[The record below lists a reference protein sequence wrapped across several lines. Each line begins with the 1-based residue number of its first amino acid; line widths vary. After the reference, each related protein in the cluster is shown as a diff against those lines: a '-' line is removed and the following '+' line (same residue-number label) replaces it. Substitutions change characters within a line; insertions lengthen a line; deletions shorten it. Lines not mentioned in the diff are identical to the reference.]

1 MVCAQTTCVINPR
14 TGGRKIKFQPFFF
27 LSLWLLSGCAG
38 DLAGLQEHDG
48 EQPGLRSEKCHFA
61 LRGTP
66 GWRVRVPWNSGRAGA
81 GMWAQRLFFGF
92 DWDWSPLTAGDG
104 TRSPVL
110 PLLSA
115 ASAPGGPWD
124 GPMFCS
130 LWVAPG
136 QSYGLA
142 KCALIPRLNGHIC
155 PTTAAW
161 VPSLCYY
168 VCSLCSGCSARE
180 LMDLTLRP
188 SHCKLFYSLKVESS
202 SQAGD

>member
-38 DLAGLQEHDG
+38 DPAGLQEHDG

-66 GWRVRVPWNSGRAGA
+66 GWRVRVPWNSGRAEA

-115 ASAPGGPWD
+115 ASHQVAHGTAP
-124 GPMFCS
+124 
-130 LWVAPG
+130 
-136 QSYGLA
+136 
-142 KCALIPRLNGHIC
+142 
-155 PTTAAW
+155 
-161 VPSLCYY
+161 
-168 VCSLCSGCSARE
+168 CSAACGLPQVRAMAS
-180 LMDLTLRP
+180 LNVP
-188 SHCKLFYSLKVESS
+188 LFP
-202 SQAGD
+202 G